1 MFTKFLV
8 YQRLFSILSLCIK
21 TAKCH
26 GVQMCRLG
34 TGTFVPASAYKVYQ
48 VFKCPLLL
56 NPSSDRAEI
65 FHGIKS
71 GPSLQFLFPDTIPFF
86 DTFWSKIAKKDG

>member
-26 GVQMCRLG
+26 GVQMYRLG

-71 GPSLQFLFPDTIPFF
+71 GPSLQFLFYACLPFL
-86 DTFWSKIAKKDG
+86 TPSGLKLRKKI

>member
-1 MFTKFLV
+1 MFTKFLG

-26 GVQMCRLG
+26 GVQMYRLG
-34 TGTFVPASAYKVYQ
+34 TGTFVPASAYKAYQ

-56 NPSSDRAEI
+56 KPSSDRAEI
-65 FHGIKS
+65 FQRAPPCARPKV
-71 GPSLQFLFPDTIPFF
+71 QRYY
-86 DTFWSKIAKKDG
+86 KIVKKKA